1 MTFEAPRPPAD
12 RQQAPPTWGRAPLLR
27 VLLAQAV
34 GAFFAF
40 LGAFAAAAWF
50 GLTAPLFVVLVT
62 QGVIAA
68 RLGERLFR
76 LPRWWIPIQMVMPP
90 AAALLS
96 GFDVPA
102 WIYLAAFVVLALVF
116 WNAAGSRVPLYL
128 TNATTETALATL
140 LPDRPGARFIDLGH
154 GFGATVLTLAKV
166 RPDMI
171 VEGIES
177 APFPFLVSWIRRLII
192 GPANARILYG
202 DLWKRGL
209 APYDMVYVFL
219 SPAPMSAIFEKAK
232 AEMMPGSLLVSNSF
246 AVEGIEPTETRVLD
260 DGRRTKLYLYRF

>member
-1 MTFEAPRPPAD
+1 MLPPPIPDDLGPRKPA
-12 RQQAPPTWGRAPLLR
+12 TWGRAPLMR

-40 LGAFAAAAWF
+40 LGAFSAAAWF
-50 GLTAPLFVVLVT
+50 GLSAPLFLVLVT

-76 LPRWWIPIQMVMPP
+76 LPRWWIPIQMVMPS

-102 WIYLAAFVVLALVF
+102 WIYLAAFIVLALVF

-128 TNATTETALATL
+128 TNATTETALAAL
-140 LPDRPGARFIDLGH
+140 LPPRPAARFIDLGH

-177 APFPFLVSWIRRLII
+177 APFPFVVSWVRRLFR

-202 DLWKRGL
+202 DLWKRDL
-209 APYDMVYVFL
+209 AGYDMVYVFL
-219 SPAPMSAIFEKAK
+219 SPAPMSALYEKAR
-232 AEMMPGSLLVSNSF
+232 AEMTPGSLLISNSF
-246 AVEGIEPTETRVLD
+246 AVDGIEPTETRVLD
-260 DGRRTKLYLYRF
+260 DGRRTRLYLYRM

>member
-1 MTFEAPRPPAD
+1 MLPPPIPDDFGRHKSA
-12 RQQAPPTWGRAPLLR
+12 TWGRAPLMR

-40 LGAFAAAAWF
+40 LGAFSAAAWF
-50 GLTAPLFVVLVT
+50 GLSAPLFLVLVT

-102 WIYLAAFVVLALVF
+102 WIYLAAFVALALVF

-128 TNATTETALATL
+128 TNATTETALAAL
-140 LPDRPGARFIDLGH
+140 LPPRPGARFIDLGH

-177 APFPFLVSWIRRLII
+177 APFPFVVSWVRRLFR

-202 DLWKRGL
+202 DLWKHRL
-209 APYDMVYVFL
+209 AGYDMIYVFL
-219 SPAPMSAIFEKAK
+219 SPAPMSALYEKAR
-232 AEMMPGSLLVSNSF
+232 AEMTPGSLLVSNSF
-246 AVEGIEPTETRVLD
+246 AVEGIEPTETRVLE
-260 DGRRTKLYLYRF
+260 DGRRTRLYLYRM

>member
-1 MTFEAPRPPAD
+1 MLPPPIPDDPGRHKPA
-12 RQQAPPTWGRAPLLR
+12 AWGRAPLMR

-40 LGAFAAAAWF
+40 LGAFSAAAWF
-50 GLTAPLFVVLVT
+50 GLSAPLFLVLVT

-96 GFDVPA
+96 GLDVPA
-102 WIYLAAFVVLALVF
+102 WIYLAAFVVLALIF

-128 TNATTETALATL
+128 TNKTTETALATL
-140 LPDRPGARFIDLGH
+140 LPAKPAARFIDLGH
-154 GFGATVLTLAKV
+154 GFGATVLMLAKV

-177 APFPFLVSWIRRLII
+177 APFPFLVSWARRLFANQ
-192 GPANARILYG
+192 ANARIRYG
-202 DLWKRGL
+202 DFWKHSL

-219 SPAPMSAIFEKAK
+219 SPAPMSAIYDKAR
-232 AEMMPGSLLVSNSF
+232 AEMQPGSLLVSNSF
-246 AVEGIEPTETRVLD
+246 AVEGIEPSETRVLD
-260 DGRRTKLYLYRF
+260 DGRRTRLYLYRM